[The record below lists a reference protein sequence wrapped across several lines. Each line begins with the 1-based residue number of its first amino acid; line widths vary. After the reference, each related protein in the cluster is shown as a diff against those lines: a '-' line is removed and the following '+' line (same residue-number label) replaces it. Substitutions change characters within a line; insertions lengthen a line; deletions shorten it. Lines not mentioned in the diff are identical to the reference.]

1 MRHLGLRVVCGL
13 LSLQRLHSR
22 VALFGRCCCLL
33 PVFVCVWCAIVRG
46 IRGLHLCSYCFA
58 LRRLCASNQL
68 ISVASL
74 GRCSGWFVV
83 VTHLP
88 WAVKSRRSACESRTA
103 WCCWY
108 FSHARSTSGRSV
120 IVMSRTCEGLLCC
133 RHLLPIATRV
143 ARYVDC
149 LCRLFQTSFQTRES
163 GQLHCCSIVLFPI
176 RYF

>member
-1 MRHLGLRVVCGL
+1 MQLSWLVLRCNVCRLPAGWTGRTMHRQVLRVVCGL
-13 LSLQRLHSR
+13 LSLRRLHSR

-58 LRRLCASNQL
+58 LRRWCASNQFN
-68 ISVASL
+68 SVMSL

-88 WAVKSRRSACESRTA
+88 WAVKSRRSACESWTA

-108 FSHARSTSGRSV
+108 FSHARSTSLS
-120 IVMSRTCEGLLCC
+120 I
-133 RHLLPIATRV
+133 
-143 ARYVDC
+143 
-149 LCRLFQTSFQTRES
+149 
-163 GQLHCCSIVLFPI
+163 GQFFV
-176 RYF
+176 